1 MQLDANRL
9 RAPTTK
15 SAVAR
20 HEARAHWAVVRAQ
33 LEVLAQLTPHWFR
46 HLLATDMATRIIDG
60 MEQGGW
66 LDIRSFKGYS
76 HDVPDRR
83 REAMNA
89 RPSPAIL

>member
-1 MQLDANRL
+1 
-9 RAPTTK
+9 
-15 SAVAR
+15 
-20 HEARAHWAVVRAQ
+20 
-33 LEVLAQLTPHWFR
+33 
-46 HLLATDMATRIIDG
+46 MATRIIDG

-89 RPSPAIL
+89 RPSPGNSLTRDAQRTRK